1 MQVNRLQAT
10 ITRDLYTTLSLL
22 GGQVYDEVFHK
33 YYRQGKGKPGSP
45 ARTLRMYGFKSKPKK
60 KLLKEL
66 AFYLRNVD
74 VIEMPN
80 AYTRDISELTQ

>member
-10 ITRDLYTTLSLL
+10 ITRDLYTTLNLL
-22 GGQVYDEVFHK
+22 GNQVYDEVYHN

-45 ARTLRMYGFKSKPKK
+45 AKSLRMYGFKSKPKK

-66 AFYLRNVD
+66 AFYLRNVE
-74 VIEMPN
+74 VIEIPN
-80 AYTRDISELTQ
+80 AYTRDLSELT

>member
-22 GGQVYDEVFHK
+22 GGQVHDEVFYK

-45 ARTLRMYGFKSKPKK
+45 AKALRMYGFKSKPKK

-66 AFYLRNVD
+66 AFYLRNVE
-74 VIEMPN
+74 VIEVHN
-80 AYTRDISELTQ
+80 AYTRDISELM

>member
-10 ITRDLYTTLSLL
+10 ITRDLYTTLNLL
-22 GGQVYDEVFHK
+22 GNQVYDEVYHH
-33 YYRQGKGKPGSP
+33 YYRQGKGNPGSP

-66 AFYLRNVD
+66 AFYLTHVE

-80 AYTRDISELTQ
+80 AYTRDIAELTQ

>member
-10 ITRDLYTTLSLL
+10 ITRDLYTVLGLL
-22 GGQVYDEVFHK
+22 GNEVYDEVFHH
-33 YYRQGKGKPGSP
+33 YYRRGRGKPGSP
-45 ARTLRMYGFKSKPKK
+45 AKALRMYGFKSKPKK

-66 AFYLRNVD
+66 AFYLTHVE

-80 AYTRDISELTQ
+80 AYTRDIAELTQ

>member
-33 YYRQGKGKPGSP
+33 YYRQG
-45 ARTLRMYGFKSKPKK
+45 
-60 KLLKEL
+60 
-66 AFYLRNVD
+66 
-74 VIEMPN
+74 
-80 AYTRDISELTQ
+80 

>member
-22 GGQVYDEVFHK
+22 GGQVYDEVFYK
-33 YYRQGKGKPGSP
+33 YYRRGKGKPGSP

-66 AFYLRNVD
+66 AFYLRNVE

-80 AYTRDISELTQ
+80 AYTRDIQELM